1 MRPALFQSFVVCLV
15 KVGGRSCAVS
25 SSSHDEGNDKNQS
38 LLSILQ
44 LFRIISVYVNAEG
57 DSSNRFHPD
66 A

>member
-15 KVGGRSCAVS
+15 IVGGRVCAVS
-25 SSSHDEGNDKNQS
+25 SSDEEVDDKNHS

-44 LFRIISVYVNAEG
+44 LFRIMSVCVNAEG
-57 DSSNRFHPD
+57 GSSNRFHPD